1 MAGKIIAIAFL
12 SRDIAHKEHLK
23 TKSYAQHVALG
34 SFYDGIIDAIDS
46 FAEMYQ
52 GRYGI
57 INDIPTVSLKG
68 GNNIADKLEKLMGM
82 IEEERKNYA
91 KNDTPIQNKID
102 EMVGLYLSTLYKLRN
117 LQ

>member
-1 MAGKIIAIAFL
+1 MAGKIIAVAFL

-23 TKSYAQHVALG
+23 TKSFAQHSALG
-34 SFYDGIIDAIDS
+34 SFYDDIIGVTDS

-57 INDIPTVSLKG
+57 INDIPTISLKG
-68 GNNIADKLEKLMGM
+68 GKNIADKLEMLMGM
-82 IEEERKNYA
+82 IETERKEYA
-91 KNDTPIQNKID
+91 QNDTPIQNKID
-102 EMVGLYLSTLYKLRN
+102 EIVGLYLSTLYKLRN

>member
-1 MAGKIIAIAFL
+1 MAGKIIAVAFL

-23 TKSYAQHVALG
+23 TKSFAQHSALG
-34 SFYDGIIDAIDS
+34 SFYDDIIGVTDS

-57 INDIPTVSLKG
+57 INDIPTISLKG
-68 GNNIADKLEKLMGM
+68 GKNIADKLEMLMGM
-82 IEEERKNYA
+82 IEAERKEYA
-91 KNDTPIQNKID
+91 QNDTPIQNKID
-102 EMVGLYLSTLYKLRN
+102 EIVGLYLSTLYKLRN